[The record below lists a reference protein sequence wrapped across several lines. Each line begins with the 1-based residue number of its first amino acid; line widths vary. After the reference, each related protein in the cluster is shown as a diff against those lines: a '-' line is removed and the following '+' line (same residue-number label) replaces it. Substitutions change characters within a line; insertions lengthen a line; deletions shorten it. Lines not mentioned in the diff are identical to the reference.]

1 MEEGNPH
8 AVEQGGEASGG
19 DKGVSGMIRKVFG
32 YRVWKAK
39 AGRET
44 PRYRR
49 SEVGRSDIRAPVL
62 HLERRVSPD
71 HPENV
76 FSFCLFPLSF
86 LLSLFIWRTRRESR
100 H

>member
-1 MEEGNPH
+1 M
-8 AVEQGGEASGG
+8 
-19 DKGVSGMIRKVFG
+19 SGMIRKVFG